1 MSAKRVTEISATD
14 LEYMGLDSSQI
25 PVLQRQQSTIRQALP
40 TILDAFYARTSRHPA
55 LAKLFTDQSRIEF
68 ARQGQIRHWNK
79 LFEGTFDDA
88 YRDGADRIGAVHHR
102 VGLSPMHYIGGYT
115 FIIGELIQA
124 IILSQRGP
132 WTTRAR
138 RRELASAVS
147 AVARAVL
154 LDMNLVMQTYWQA
167 TEVERANL
175 IDAMLQNIDA
185 AAADTVRNVTGLT
198 GDLVQSAQTVDTANH
213 AMSAHTQAAV
223 EAANGAMSSAQTVA
237 AAAEQLHASITEIG
251 SQVSQAATSA
261 RDAVDRMQTAQ
272 NVVQRLAEAAN
283 EIGKVVNLISDIA
296 GQTNLLALNA
306 TIEAA
311 RAGEAGRG
319 FAVVANEVKSLANQ
333 SARSAEEIAGRIT
346 TIQKVSAETAQT
358 IQEISGSIA
367 TMEHVAMAIAS
378 AVEQQT
384 SATGEIARCVAETA
398 IHAGEVNQ
406 RMESVDEG
414 VRSVRVAAAQVGN
427 CAGNVDSTMA
437 EMGRLLT
444 RAVRTASTL
453 SERRASPRRAVF
465 LDAELRAGGR
475 VERGQVFDLCDSGAM
490 MWCPAGMAIG
500 TAVTL
505 SIPSVGLSS
514 EGRVVA
520 AADELLHLH
529 LTDLG
534 VSPERVTEIA
544 RNCLPRLVDTVKQDH
559 RQFVQRILDAVAKK
573 IEIEPSTLASHH
585 RCRLGRWYDAV
596 SDDNLTEL
604 PAFKALRDPHERV
617 HRYGREAL
625 RAVQAGNQ
633 TEVTEAVNRLES
645 ASREVMD
652 LLEQLKEPANQRLVA

>member
-1 MSAKRVTEISATD
+1 MSAKQATDISATD
-14 LEYMGLDSSQI
+14 LDYISLDPSQI
-25 PVLQRQQSTIRQALP
+25 PVLRRHQSILRQALP
-40 TILDAFYARTSRHPA
+40 AILDAFYVRAGRHPA
-55 LAKLFTDQSRIEF
+55 LAKLFTDQSRVEF
-68 ARQGQIRHWNK
+68 ARQGQIRHWEK

-88 YRDGADRIGAVHHR
+88 YRDGAARIGAVHHR
-102 VGLSPMHYIGGYT
+102 VGLPPLHYIGGYT
-115 FIIGELIQA
+115 FILGELLQA
-124 IILSQRGP
+124 VVLRRRGL

-138 RRELASAVS
+138 QRELGSVVS
-147 AVARAVL
+147 AIARAVL

-167 TEVERANL
+167 TETERTNL

-198 GDLVQSAQTVDTANH
+198 GDLVQSAQTVDTAH
-213 AMSAHTQAAV
+213 QAMSTHTQAAV
-223 EAANGAMSSAQTVA
+223 QAANGAMSSAQTVA
-237 AAAEQLHASITEIG
+237 AAAEQLHASISEIG

-261 RDAVDRMQTAQ
+261 RDAVGRMQTAQ
-272 NVVQRLAEAAN
+272 DVVQRLAEAAD

-333 SARSAEEIAGRIT
+333 SARSAEEIAGRIA

-358 IQEISGSIA
+358 IQEISGAIA

-384 SATGEIARCVAETA
+384 AATGEIARCVAETA
-398 IHAGEVNQ
+398 VHAGEVNQ
-406 RMESVDEG
+406 RMDSVDEG
-414 VRSVRVAAAQVGN
+414 VRSARVAAAQVGD
-427 CAGNVDSTMA
+427 CATNVDSTMA

-453 SERRASPRRAVF
+453 SERRSSQRRAVF
-465 LDAELRAGGR
+465 LEAELRTGGR

-490 MWCPAGMAIG
+490 MWCP
-500 TAVTL
+500 TAVAVGSTVTL
-505 SIPSVGLSS
+505 SIPSVGLGG
-514 EGRVVA
+514 EGRVVG

-534 VSPERVTEIA
+534 VSPERVEEIA
-544 RNCLPRLVDTVKQDH
+544 RECLPRLVDTVKNDH
-559 RQFVQRILDAVAKK
+559 RLFVQRILDAVAKK

-596 SDDNLTEL
+596 SDDNLTGL
-604 PAFKALRDPHERV
+604 PVFKALRDPHQRV
-617 HRYGREAL
+617 HRHGREVL

-633 TEVTEAVNRLES
+633 AEVTEAVSRLES
-645 ASREVMD
+645 ASGEVMN
-652 LLEQLKEPANQRLVA
+652 LLDQLKVPANQRLAA